1 MRRQDP
7 HALSKDEN
15 LSVTLMSLSRK
26 PQGMSI
32 ETLSKKTGVEFACGW
47 NRYTMTILGIWPAK
61 RSLSQASSYI
71 VIAPVSMLC
80 FVCVSQSANLPYVWS
95 DFDLL
100 VDNLS
105 LGNVMVTMM

>member
-1 MRRQDP
+1 MFFIATCLQFSSTEGTF
-7 HALSKDEN
+7 A
-15 LSVTLMSLSRK
+15 M
-26 PQGMSI
+26 Q
-32 ETLSKKTGVEFACGW
+32 TLSKKTGVEFACGW